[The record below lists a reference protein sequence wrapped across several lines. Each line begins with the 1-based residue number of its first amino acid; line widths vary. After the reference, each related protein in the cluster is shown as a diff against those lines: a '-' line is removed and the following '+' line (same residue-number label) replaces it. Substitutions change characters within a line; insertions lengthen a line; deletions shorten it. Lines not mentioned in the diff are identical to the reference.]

1 MADNDNDLMPKPRQQ
16 QRAPFDMAF
25 GDSIAA
31 MQIRHGV
38 GGHEGPQYKETRPGS
53 GQFPAINPGDTA
65 SVGEPP
71 SRVLQRLQLALQQN
85 PTLFKGKR
93 LFLSPG
99 TSNNPAQVADIKQ
112 IFDTIKGLGDNAPA
126 SVVVPGV
133 GPGVRGNQQGAVN
146 TVLEPMVNDAG
157 FKYYDPQGLKWQGD
171 GVHPANALAMQA
183 GAAQTIGAAPAAPA
197 APAPNQLAPQ
207 PTATLQPATFHPR
220 YGNVIPYDASQLTKA
235 IGVTQQQYDD
245 WRSYLAR
252 RESAGYGQL
261 PNGVT
266 SSPVQLPGQTGP
278 GYMGRYQMGTNEI
291 VSTAHAMGIPVPSQ
305 QEFLGNPQLQEQ
317 MFEQYTLNHH
327 NQLVRE
333 TPQYANANPQSQL
346 AMLMGAHIGGVG
358 GLQTYLAT
366 GQGPVDKNKVGV
378 ADYVREGYGALGL
391 SGPQYAP
398 AQPSTTEPPPPRYV
412 STPSGSGFGSG
423 LPITPSAPP
432 VTTGGGLEA
441 PPAAPGYAATPDGSG
456 YGTGLSADP
465 QTNITRFAE
474 PQGYT
479 DYNPLWGHSLDPGTM
494 RVGGA
499 VGNVV
504 QGQPQPQLPN
514 PDAGSV
520 DQAGGPSGAAAGQS
534 QPPGQMTAKQMFALG
549 LATGFRGVPIS
560 YDPWASL
567 QRFPQERGRPSS
579 YLGGLTPVSDPRISV
594 PGVSYSPVS
603 NPFFS
608 VIRQPG
614 RSGSGSEIAAQ
625 QASYGSGG

>member
-1 MADNDNDLMPKPRQQ
+1 MADNDNDLMPRQRP
-16 QRAPFDMAF
+16 RAPFDMAF

-31 MQIRHGV
+31 MQIRHGI

-53 GQFPAINPGDTA
+53 GQFPAINPNDTA

-99 TSNNPAQVADIKQ
+99 TSNNPAQLNDIKQ
-112 IFDTIKGLGDNAPA
+112 IFNTIKGLGDNAPA

-133 GPGVRGNQQGAVN
+133 GPGVHGNQQGAVN
-146 TVLEPMVNDAG
+146 AALEPIVNDAG
-157 FKYYDPQGLKWQGD
+157 FKYYDPQGLRWQGD

-183 GAAQTIGAAPAAPA
+183 GAAQTVGETP
-197 APAPNQLAPQ
+197 APAPAPSPSPLLPQ
-207 PTATLQPATFHPR
+207 PTATLQPATFRPP
-220 YGNVIPYDASQLTKA
+220 YGDVVPYDASRLTGA
-235 IGVTQQQYDD
+235 LGVTQQQYDT
-245 WRSYLAR
+245 WRSYLAQ

-261 PNGVT
+261 PNGIR
-266 SSPVQLPGQTGP
+266 SSPVILPGQTGP
-278 GYMGRYQMGTNEI
+278 GYMGRYQMGSNEI
-291 VSTAHAMGIPVPSQ
+291 VSTAQQLGVPVPSQ

-317 MFEQYTLNHH
+317 FFEQYTLDHH
-327 NQLVRE
+327 NQLMN
-333 TPQYANANPQSQL
+333 TPQYANANPQQQL
-346 AMLMGAHIGGVG
+346 AMLTGAHIGGVE
-358 GLQTYLAT
+358 GLRNYLAT
-366 GQGPVDKNKVGV
+366 GSDR
-378 ADYVREGYGALGL
+378 ADAYGTSIGNYVNSGYHVLGATA
-391 SGPQYAP
+391 PQYAATTTAAP
-398 AQPSTTEPPPPRYV
+398 APQPPLFTAAPQ
-412 STPSGSGFGSG
+412 GSGFASG
-423 LPITPSAPP
+423 LPPITSN
-432 VTTGGGLEA
+432 VTPTT
-441 PPAAPGYAATPDGSG
+441 YATLPDGSG

-465 QTNITRFAE
+465 NVNIARFAE

-504 QGQPQPQLPN
+504 QNQPQPQLGLP
-514 PDAGSV
+514 PGSV
-520 DQAGGPSGAAAGQS
+520 DEAGGPSGAPAGAQSQS
-534 QPPGQMTAKQMFALG
+534 QPPGQMTARQMFALG
-549 LATGFRGVPIS
+549 LASGFRGVPVN

-567 QRFPQERGRPSS
+567 ERFPQNRGRPSS
-579 YLGGLTPVSDPRISV
+579 YLGGLTPVSDPRIPV
-594 PGVSYSPVS
+594 PSVSYSPVS

-625 QASYGSGG
+625 QASYGGGG